1 MVRHSSGL
9 HPTTLDDRQNSKSMG
24 APWAPRAWWP
34 SMMPSRP
41 QSWWQG
47 PLQGPLNAHYPY
59 GVVPGAVAATLMAQM
74 PAKRWLTEQAS
85 PSEGEIDPD
94 EDGDIDSGVMDNDDV
109 SMLLQDV
116 RIIS

>member
-1 MVRHSSGL
+1 MI
-9 HPTTLDDRQNSKSMG
+9 
-24 APWAPRAWWP
+24 
-34 SMMPSRP
+34 PSRP

-74 PAKRWLTEQAS
+74 PAKRWLTEQVEAS
-85 PSEGEIDPD
+85 PSEGEIDAD
-94 EDGDIDSGVMDNDDV
+94 EDGDIDNGDVDNDDA

-116 RIIS
+116 HIISEDGNPARKKQRGGRKLKRRRHASW